1 MTRVTLVVHKTRTT
15 TATWQQAMK
24 WARLLAPVRE
34 LLSCEG
40 VHTRSQQLVMFL
52 IEVLATLAMN
62 TKLEP
67 PRRTPSRQEIEGT
80 LETLQTHMATQQ
92 EVTTSMLSES
102 LAPVTELLS
111 SKGVHMRGQLVMFEV
126 GVPVTVEMNMALGL
140 PMWTTPP
147 GEMGTKLT
155 VKTPVLLTHTAVLQT
170 HRKVA
175 RQEVTTRAW
184 WPASLAP
191 VQVLTTSAL
200 QRTRATSPTLI
211 LPTDEMGIEEM
222 METVAMSVHTAE
234 LEQQLKL
241 AR

>member
-1 MTRVTLVVHKTRTT
+1 
-15 TATWQQAMK
+15 MK

-40 VHTRSQQLVMFL
+40 VHTRSLQLVMFL
-52 IEVLATLAMN
+52 I
-62 TKLEP
+62 
-67 PRRTPSRQEIEGT
+67 
-80 LETLQTHMATQQ
+80 
-92 EVTTSMLSES
+92 
-102 LAPVTELLS
+102 
-111 SKGVHMRGQLVMFEV
+111 

-191 VQVLTTSAL
+191 VLVLTTPAL
-200 QRTRATSPTLI
+200 QRTR
-211 LPTDEMGIEEM
+211 
-222 METVAMSVHTAE
+222 
-234 LEQQLKL
+234 
-241 AR
+241 

>member
-1 MTRVTLVVHKTRTT
+1 VTRVTLVVHKTRTT

-155 VKTPVLLTHTAVLQT
+155 VKTPVLLTAVLQT

-191 VQVLTTSAL
+191 VQVLTTPAL